1 MDPKL
6 HMYFEKIHETM
17 FNRHPLVNACV
28 DGNVE
33 LVASFLAVKDPKEE
47 YGRAFLLAFHE
58 ASWNENIH
66 IIRQFI
72 PVADHDDINHVF
84 SHAAQHGNIN
94 IVELLLPFAD
104 PTFDKS
110 YALIQSAF
118 NNHVDIVKMLIPV
131 SNPKDNQS
139 CVLYAAVTND
149 NKELIEMLVPLCDC
163 ETVKQILLEQK
174 KDITSLE
181 YFIEKYERLQQKERL
196 TDAIEHI
203 GEPHCS
209 VKRKI

>member
-1 MDPKL
+1 MGPKL

-33 LVASFLAVKDPKEE
+33 QVASLLAVKDPKEE
-47 YGRAFLLAFHE
+47 YGRAFLLAFKE
-58 ASWNENIH
+58 ASWNENTH

-72 PVADHDDINHVF
+72 PVADHDDINRVF
-84 SHAAQHGNIN
+84 KYAVQHGNIK

-104 PTFDKS
+104 PTLDKS
-110 YALIQSAF
+110 YALIQSAL

-131 SNPKDNQS
+131 SNPKDNNS
-139 CVLYAAVTND
+139 CALYAAATND
-149 NKELIEMLVPLCDC
+149 NKELIEMLVPLCDY
-163 ETVKQILLEQK
+163 ETIKQILLEQK
-174 KDITSLE
+174 KDTTSLE

-196 TDAIEHI
+196 TDAIKHTNESHR
-203 GEPHCS
+203 S